1 MEEQKNEK
9 EKEENIR
16 RKKIFGQGGAENR
29 RRRKFGEGGSRRMWK
44 EKEENILEKEKL
56 LRTNEQMNRGP
67 RNMKLI
73 MIKMKMMPTKRE
85 ETEAAT
91 T

>member
-1 MEEQKNEK
+1 
-9 EKEENIR
+9 
-16 RKKIFGQGGAENR
+16 
-29 RRRKFGEGGSRRMWK
+29 MWK

-56 LRTNEQMNRGP
+56 LRTNEQMKRGSK
-67 RNMKLI
+67 NMKLI
-73 MIKMKMMPTKRE
+73 MIKMMMMPTKRE

>member
-44 EKEENILEKEKL
+44 EKEENILGKKL
-56 LRTNEQMNRGP
+56 LRTNEQMKRGP

>member
-44 EKEENILEKEKL
+44 EKEENILGKKTVADE
-56 LRTNEQMNRGP
+56 RTDETRTSDL
-67 RNMKLI
+67 MKLI

>member
-44 EKEENILEKEKL
+44 EKEENILGKKTVADE
-56 LRTNEQMNRGP
+56 RTD
-67 RNMKLI
+67 
-73 MIKMKMMPTKRE
+73 
-85 ETEAAT
+85 ETRTSNYEIDHD
-91 T
+91 

>member
-1 MEEQKNEK
+1 
-9 EKEENIR
+9 
-16 RKKIFGQGGAENR
+16 
-29 RRRKFGEGGSRRMWK
+29 MWK